1 MKTLVW
7 DRRSGPFQPQPA
19 PDPAEAE
26 NTLGRRCRHLRNYP
40 PVKQNLPSTLHPGF
54 LPTEF
59 SNLHLIRFNHIPF
72 ESIGDALEESNV
84 DIATEF
90 ANLIVAQRSYE
101 ANARVIT
108 TFDQISQDTIALKQ

>member
-1 MKTLVW
+1 MKTLIR
-7 DRRSGPFQPQPA
+7 DERLAGRSSEDLRTRKTHPA
-19 PDPAEAE
+19 KM
-26 NTLGRRCRHLRNYP
+26 TLRNHS